1 MKRKICVLID
11 KLKNKIKTYSK
22 SKIVIK
28 NSLHKNMINVVSTPY
43 GELYFSTRKSTKG
56 YEVCIHLVN
65 NYFGCGEYGYG
76 FYKYEYEAK
85 REIKDDIDNLI
96 INQKDANKM
105 FSILDNPNYLR
116 SKK

>member
-1 MKRKICVLID
+1 MKRKICFLID
-11 KLKNKIKTYSK
+11 KFKNKIKTYSK

-28 NSLHKNMINVVSTPY
+28 NSLHKNMKNVVLTPY
-43 GELYFSTRKSTKG
+43 GELYFSARRSTKG
-56 YEVCIHLVN
+56 YEVYISLVN
-65 NYFGCGEYGYG
+65 NYFFCGEYGYG